1 MVHNWNDT
9 VTFKGTADPYSQISI
24 YDNGK
29 GQALGVAKAGAD
41 GTWSLNTKS
50 AVSDTVHNFTATV
63 TDTAGHTGSI
73 AGSAILGTGGND
85 VLKSTSG
92 NDLFHGHGGHDT
104 FVFAPNFGA
113 DVITDFRAGVRGHD
127 VVEFSKSVFD
137 DFASV
142 LAHASQQGQDVVID
156 AGAGNSLTL
165 KHTKIAA
172 LDKMDFHFS

>member
-1 MVHNWNDT
+1 

-50 AVSDTVHNFTATV
+50 AVSDTVHNFTAKV

-127 VVEFSKSVFD
+127 VVEFSKGVFD

-142 LAHASQQGQDVVID
+142 LAHASQQGHDVVID